1 MGLNI
6 DGSIRTNKPVS
17 NNNNKK
23 KGLEKQ
29 TEKALNDYNSIREK
43 IDTPSSNRILNKPTG
58 QVLND
63 TQCRSTSKMS
73 FKTRKFI
80 IA

>member
-6 DGSIRTNKPVS
+6 DSSVKTNKPIII
-17 NNNNKK
+17 NKK

-43 IDTPSSNRILNKPTG
+43 IDSSSSNRVLNKPTE
-58 QVLND
+58 QI
-63 TQCRSTSKMS
+63 
-73 FKTRKFI
+73 KTKKFI

>member
-6 DGSIRTNKPVS
+6 DGSDQHEVLIRTNKPIII
-17 NNNNKK
+17 NKK

-43 IDTPSSNRILNKPTG
+43 IDSSSSNRVLNKPTG
-58 QVLND
+58 EMLM
-63 TQCRSTSKMS
+63 TSKMS
-73 FKTRKFI
+73 LKTKKFI

>member
-6 DGSIRTNKPVS
+6 DGSIRTNKPIII
-17 NNNNKK
+17 NKK

-43 IDTPSSNRILNKPTG
+43 IDSSSSNRVLNKPTG
-58 QVLND
+58 E
-63 TQCRSTSKMS
+63 MS
-73 FKTRKFI
+73 LKTRKFI

>member
-6 DGSIRTNKPVS
+6 DSSVKTNKPIII
-17 NNNNKK
+17 NKK

-43 IDTPSSNRILNKPTG
+43 IDSSSSNRVLNKPTG
-58 QVLND
+58 E
-63 TQCRSTSKMS
+63 MS
-73 FKTRKFI
+73 LKTKKFI

>member
-6 DGSIRTNKPVS
+6 DGSDQHVVLIRTNKPVS
-17 NNNNKK
+17 QNKK
-23 KGLEKQ
+23 TNLERQ

-43 IDTPSSNRILNKPTG
+43 IDNGVKGGMVKELMTSSMSLK
-58 QVLND
+58 
-63 TQCRSTSKMS
+63 SK
-73 FKTRKFI
+73 KFV

>member
-17 NNNNKK
+17 NNNNNKK

-43 IDTPSSNRILNKPTG
+43 IDTPSSNRVLNKPTG
-58 QVLND
+58 E
-63 TQCRSTSKMS
+63 MS
-73 FKTRKFI
+73 LKTKKFI

>member
-6 DGSIRTNKPVS
+6 DSSVKTNKPVS
-17 NNNNKK
+17 QNKK
-23 KGLEKQ
+23 KGLERQ

-43 IDTPSSNRILNKPTG
+43 IDSSSSNRVLNKPTG
-58 QVLND
+58 EMQM
-63 TQCRSTSKMS
+63 TSSMS
-73 FKTRKFI
+73 FKTKKFI

>member
-6 DGSIRTNKPVS
+6 DSSVKTNKPVS
-17 NNNNKK
+17 QNKK

-43 IDTPSSNRILNKPTG
+43 IDNGVKGGMVKEQIKSN
-58 QVLND
+58 
-63 TQCRSTSKMS
+63 
-73 FKTRKFI
+73 KFV